1 MLFSYISSV
10 LFKRVHCCLDT
21 SADIF
26 CRGEIAS
33 YDIISRLLVS
43 GIYGR
48 WLRKNAKKECVYGI
62 KELYIYNS
70 LNTFPKIYKIP

>member
-1 MLFSYISSV
+1 MQFNQDPKSQFKYQDSLRLPHIFILKSEAPFMLFSYISSV
-10 LFKRVHCCLDT
+10 LFKRAHCCLDT

-48 WLRKNAKKECVYGI
+48 
-62 KELYIYNS
+62 
-70 LNTFPKIYKIP
+70 